1 MKIYTITTLI
11 TATAVSVFQVNDPA
25 HQAAPVTVSA
35 MPAESASE
43 IRRESGP
50 WELVSV
56 AGDTKGLRVFQNQA
70 GTVADDP
77 LKANEGGFGAGG
89 VVEIVQPTAGATEAV
104 PGTMVDL
111 AEPTPVATVDGVNE
125 VNISTVAPATVAAVE
140 EPEPAEKPE
149 PNAAPDPVATAATEK
164 PEAKTDVAA
173 TKVEKAE
180 QTPEQVAPVEVK
192 PAGSEAKPVVS
203 AEMAGVEQGVP
214 PTAVDSLPAFPE
226 RAPAEKEGGLA
237 DKLVSKV
244 TEAVGGEEKKDEN
257 EPTMGEET
265 GGFWLRAAKLN
276 DVFQYLA
283 RLGHKQYFHNA
294 DLEASNFVVTGHLS
308 EGEPIAQME
317 ELALMYGITIHEKG
331 NTVYAMTSAQLAQLP
346 TKPFYYQ
353 LKYLRPSDIEQ
364 IKGILQPVLTPGSG
378 TVDYEQKT
386 NTLIFIDN
394 EKRIEEI
401 KEILTE
407 LDSPKQQIAIETRI
421 LRIKSSS
428 RNRIGVDW
436 ESVLGDGMT
445 VEATEA
451 LNALFNLPDSDL
463 VERVITSSF
472 TEDKSTG
479 YTVTNRGTEN
489 ETRILDPLIAT
500 QESSKTHDSTHTIN
514 SNESHLVLSPL
525 QLQATL
531 RALNSGGLAQQ
542 ESSPTLITEDNESGI
557 ISVIDRIPI
566 ITSTISETDA
576 GQNITEDVR
585 YRVDENDPSASE
597 DPSASREIGVTV
609 AVTPTILPDNTIR
622 MSLRPRSAQIVEF
635 IEGRSGNLYPRVN
648 ESTVDTIARVPN
660 GYSLLIGGFYEENE
674 SEDVKKVP
682 FLGDVPG
689 VNFFFKS
696 SDKIKDH
703 TSLVFVVTPKMYA
716 PVSIPEVDRLNQ
728 ELHQNH
734 VLPNDHA
741 WPDRKA
747 PGNNYDPH
755 LGWQLGNAVNAFGPT
770 PPSNPLHPE
779 HPVNLPQ
786 WDVRD
791 EPGIRQGETMVE
803 PVPVK
808 AERKGLLGNLFK
820 KRQH

>member
-1 MKIYTITTLI
+1 MKIYAITTLI
-11 TATAVSVFQVNDPA
+11 TATAVSVFQVNDP
-25 HQAAPVTVSA
+25 QEKAAPENLVKPL
-35 MPAESASE
+35 PAETTPE
-43 IRRESGP
+43 TRRESTP
-50 WELVSV
+50 WELVSFS
-56 AGDTKGLRVFQNQA
+56 AGTNGMRVLQNQA

-77 LKANEGGFGAGG
+77 LKASEGGFGAGG
-89 VVEIVQPTAGATEAV
+89 VVEIVQPKGEGVQETAGV
-104 PGTMVDL
+104 MVDL
-111 AEPTPVATVDGVNE
+111 AEPTPVTSVDGVNE
-125 VNISTVAPATVAAVE
+125 VKISTADPVRVAEV
-140 EPEPAEKPE
+140 EKPE
-149 PNAAPDPVATAATEK
+149 EPAMAEK
-164 PEAKTDVAA
+164 EVAA
-173 TKVEKAE
+173 TVNGNTSGGAE
-180 QTPEQVAPVEVK
+180 IATAGVDPVEEATS
-192 PAGSEAKPVVS
+192 AGTNAEPVVTAKKAVLAQGS
-203 AEMAGVEQGVP
+203 PPAE
-214 PTAVDSLPAFPE
+214 VDSLPAFPE
-226 RAPAEKEGGLA
+226 RDDAGKEGAGLA

-244 TEAVGGEEKKDEN
+244 TEAVGAEEKKEDGQ
-257 EPTMGEET
+257 PTMGEET

-283 RLGHKQYFHNA
+283 RLGRKQYFHNA
-294 DLEASNFVVTGHLS
+294 DLEAANYVVTGHLS
-308 EGEPIAQME
+308 EGDPIEQMN
-317 ELALMYGITIHEKG
+317 ELALMYGITVHEKG

-353 LKYLRPSDIEQ
+353 LKYLRPSDIDQ
-364 IKGILQPVLTPGSG
+364 IKGILQPILTNGSG

-436 ESVLGDGMT
+436 ETVLGDGMT
-445 VEATEA
+445 IEATEA

-463 VERVITSSF
+463 VEQVITASF
-472 TEDKSTG
+472 TENKSTG

-489 ETRILDPLIAT
+489 QRTILDPLIAT
-500 QESSKTHDSTHTIN
+500 QESEKTHGSTHTIN

-531 RALNSGGLAQQ
+531 RALNTGGLAQQ

-566 ITSTISETDA
+566 ITSTVSETDA
-576 GQNITEDVR
+576 GQNITEEVR
-585 YRVDENDPSASE
+585 YRVDESDPSASDE
-597 DPSASREIGVTV
+597 PSASREIGVTV

-635 IEGRSGNLYPRVN
+635 VESRSGNLYPRVN

-660 GYSLLIGGFYEENE
+660 GYSLLIGGFYEENQ
-674 SEDVKKVP
+674 SEEVKKVP
-682 FLGDVPG
+682 VLGDVPAL
-689 VNFFFKS
+689 NFFFKS

-703 TSLVFVVTPKMYA
+703 TSLVFVVTPKMYQ
-716 PVSIPEVDRLNQ
+716 PVHIPEVDRINQ

-741 WPDRKA
+741 WPDRKS
-747 PGNNYDPH
+747 PGSNYESN
-755 LGWQLGNAVNAFGPT
+755 LGWTLGNAVNAFGPT

-786 WDVRD
+786 WDVRE
-791 EPGIRQGETMVE
+791 EPGIRSGETMVE

-808 AERKGLLGNLFK
+808 VERKGLLGNLFK